1 MPERQVRESE
11 NPADWI
17 MDIIAGEVPNH
28 RIRQFVPEMPLEIK
42 IIIKALRLSRLYQLW
57 ELNAHVVHKMPVAPA

>member
-1 MPERQVRESE
+1 MRESE

-17 MDIIAGEVPNH
+17 MDIIALISKSKRVKFIYIYKEFKAISTFFEAGEVPNH

-42 IIIKALRLSRLYQLW
+42 
-57 ELNAHVVHKMPVAPA
+57 NADVGC